1 MEIVGDPAMSPAAE
15 LKDKIAEMRF
25 RDEGAA
31 VTDCLSAL
39 SLDPEARERISEAA
53 VELVEA
59 LRQMSNPGI
68 MEQFLTTYGLSTEEG
83 VALMCLAEAYLRTP
97 DAPTVDALIRD
108 KIGSSNWRSHLGEN
122 DSFLVNASTWALM
135 LTGQVLR
142 DAGMDERELTGFMAQ
157 AVRRLGEPVVR
168 VAIEQAMKILGRQFV
183 LGASIA
189 DALKRAEGM
198 EDKGYRY
205 SYDMLGEA
213 ARTGADARRYFQ
225 SYSAAI
231 SAIADRA
238 EHDDVIANPGISVK
252 LSALHPRYEFVQRK
266 SVLDEL
272 VPRISALA
280 EHARSARVCL
290 TIDAEEAD
298 RLELSAD
305 VIEAVLRN
313 PDLAGWDGFGVVV
326 QAYAKQAP
334 AVLDWLY
341 ALAGEL
347 DRRITVRLV
356 KGAYWDQ
363 EIKNAQVLGLGNY
376 PVFTRKASTD
386 VSYLRCAQQLIAQAD
401 RIYPQFATHNAHTT
415 CAVLEMAGDF
425 DGFEFQRLHGMGEAM
440 HELLRKK
447 SGRSCRIYAPVGVH
461 KDLLAYLVRR
471 LLENG
476 ANSSFVH
483 QLLNESVPAAD
494 IVGDPVQAI
503 AGLDEPASPRI
514 ALPPK
519 LYGPSRRNS
528 KGVNLNNPVMAGE
541 LDRAMTPFRHAQWFA
556 APTLGGEGRTPRTA
570 TSPVDRQDVV
580 GEVVE
585 ADGALVEDALARAER
600 AFPAWR
606 DRPVE
611 ERAGIL
617 ERVADLYEENMA
629 ELIAIASREA
639 GKTRL
644 DGILEVREA
653 VDFCR
658 YYAAEARRLLAPG
671 GPGER
676 GGRVGLGPFVCISPW
691 NFPLA
696 IFTGQITAALAA
708 GNAVLSKPAEQTP
721 LIAARAVAL
730 MHEAGVPEDVLLLL
744 PGDGATVGGALTSDP
759 RVKGVCFTGSTETAL
774 LIDRALARHAAPDAP
789 LIAETGGLNAMIVD
803 STALPEQAVRDIVAS
818 AFQSA
823 GQRCSALRV
832 LLVQEEIESS
842 LLEMLEGAAHEV
854 RIGQTWNPATD
865 VGPVID
871 EEARAT
877 IVAHCEALDAKGRRL
892 FQVPLPDEAAR
903 GIYVSPA
910 AYRLEAIEELEREI
924 FGPILHVCRF
934 ASHDLDDIVDRIN
947 ASGYGLTLGIHSRVG
962 ERVDR
967 ICARARVGNIYVNRN
982 QIGAVVGV
990 QPFGGEGISGTGP
1003 KAGGPHYLQR
1013 FTRPSGPAGQQM
1025 AVPREAD
1032 QRPGAAAGASD
1043 PDLQR
1048 WAGRAR
1054 LAQLAWDVRSNRL
1067 EKLHAVAR
1075 ALPAKIGEAV
1085 KDALRLVAALGPP
1098 SVELKGPTGEQNLL
1112 LLHGRGIVLCLGDG
1126 NGADHDAGTA
1136 MAVQAALAM
1145 ALGNAVLLA
1154 EDSDKQAVEQ
1164 IFAACRRVGIPR
1176 GLIFSAGGTAEMLA
1190 LVPDVS
1196 AVAFCGDGEAVWRL
1210 RVILADRPGPRVAL
1224 IEVLNDAGRFVTERV
1239 ISVDTTASGGNATL
1253 LAEMEQDA

>member
-1 MEIVGDPAMSPAAE
+1 MSPVAE
-15 LKDKIAEMRF
+15 LKERIAEHRF
-25 RDEGAA
+25 RDERAA
-31 VTDCLSAL
+31 VADSLSAL
-39 SLDPEARERISEAA
+39 LLDPGARERITAAA

-59 LRQMSNPGI
+59 LRGMKDPGI
-68 MEQFLTTYGLSTEEG
+68 MEQFLATYGLSTEEG

-108 KIGSSNWRSHLGEN
+108 KIGSSNWRSHLGET

-142 DAGMDERELTGFMAQ
+142 DAGMDEQELTGFMAQ

-198 EDKGYRY
+198 EKKGYCY

-213 ARTGADARRYFQ
+213 ARTAADARRYFL

-238 EHDDVIANPGISVK
+238 VHDDVIANPGISVK

-266 SVLDEL
+266 RVLAEL

-280 EHARSARVCL
+280 EHARSAGICL
-290 TIDAEEAD
+290 TVDAEEAD
-298 RLELSAD
+298 RLELSVD
-305 VIEAVLRN
+305 VIEAVLGS

-334 AVLDWLY
+334 AVLDWLH
-341 ALAGEL
+341 ALAGKFG
-347 DRRITVRLV
+347 RRITVRLV

-363 EIKNAQVLGLGNY
+363 EIKNAQVLGLENY

-386 VSYLRCAQQLIAQAD
+386 LSYLRCAQQLFGQAD
-401 RIYPQFATHNAHTT
+401 RIYPQFATHNAHTA

-425 DGFEFQRLHGMGEAM
+425 DGFEFQRLHGMGEAL
-440 HELLRKK
+440 HDLLRKK
-447 SGRSCRIYAPVGVH
+447 SGRRCRIYAPVGVH

-483 QLLNESVPAAD
+483 QLLNEAVPAAS
-494 IVGDPVQAI
+494 IVADPVGAI
-503 AGLDEPASPRI
+503 AALDDPASPRI
-514 ALPPK
+514 PLPSD
-519 LYGPSRRNS
+519 LFGASRRNS
-528 KGVNLNNPVMAGE
+528 KGVNLNNPVMARA
-541 LDRAMTPFRHAQWFA
+541 LDRAMKPFRRAQWSA
-556 APTLGGEGRTPRTA
+556 APTLGSGSAGLAPRPVI
-570 TSPVDRQDVV
+570 SPVDRQDVLGTV
-580 GEVVE
+580 AE
-585 ADGALVEDALARAER
+585 ADGPLVAAAVERAEP
-600 AFPAWR
+600 AFAAWQG
-606 DRPVE
+606 RPVD

-617 ERVADLYEENMA
+617 ERAADLYEANMA

-644 DGILEVREA
+644 DGVLEVREA

-658 YYAAEARRLLAPG
+658 YYAAEARRHLAD
-671 GPGER
+671 
-676 GGRVGLGPFVCISPW
+676 GRRSGLGPFVCISPW

-696 IFTGQITAALAA
+696 IFTGQVTAALVA
-708 GNAVLSKPAEQTP
+708 GNAVLAKPAEQTP
-721 LIAARAVAL
+721 LMAARAAAL
-730 MHEAGVPEDVLLLL
+730 MHEAGVPEDVLQLL

-759 RVKGVCFTGSTETAL
+759 RVKGVCFTGSLETAI
-774 LIDRALARHAAPDAP
+774 LIDRALARHAGPRAPF
-789 LIAETGGLNAMIVD
+789 IAETGGLNAMIVD

-832 LLVQEEIESS
+832 LLVQEEIEET
-842 LLEMLEGAAHEV
+842 LLEMLEGAAHELH
-854 RIGQTWNPATD
+854 IGHTWDPATD

-871 EEARAT
+871 EDARAT

-892 FQVPLPDEAAR
+892 FQVPLPDEAGK

-910 AYRLEAIEELEREI
+910 AYRLEAFEELEREI
-924 FGPILHVCRF
+924 FGPILHVCSF
-934 ASHDLDDIVDRIN
+934 ASQDLDAVVDRIN

-990 QPFGGEGISGTGP
+990 QPFGGEGLSGTGP
-1003 KAGGPHYLQR
+1003 KAGGPHYLHR
-1013 FTRPSGPAGQQM
+1013 FTRPGQSAVKPV
-1025 AVPREAD
+1025 AVPRDAD
-1032 QRPGAAAGASD
+1032 ALQAGVDGAPD
-1043 PDLQR
+1043 PALKN
-1048 WAGRAR
+1048 WAERAR
-1054 LAQLAWDVRSNRL
+1054 LAQLAWDVRSNRI
-1067 EKLHAVAR
+1067 EKLDAMAG
-1075 ALPAKIGEAV
+1075 ALPPETGEAV
-1085 KDALRLVAALGPP
+1085 TGALRRVAALGPP

-1112 LLHGRGIVLCLGDG
+1112 LLHGRGIVLCLGGGTDSNHG
-1126 NGADHDAGTA
+1126 GGAAL
-1136 MAVQAALAM
+1136 AVQAALAM

-1154 EDSDKQAVEQ
+1154 EECGKQAVEQ
-1164 IFAACRRVGIPR
+1164 IFEACNRAGIPR
-1176 GLIFSAGGTAEMLA
+1176 GLIHSAGGSAELLA
-1190 LVPDVS
+1190 HVPEIS
-1196 AVAFCGDGEAVWRL
+1196 AVAYSGDGEALWRL
-1210 RVILADRPGPRVAL
+1210 RVVLADRPGARLPL
-1224 IEVLNDAGRFVTERV
+1224 IEVLDEPERFVTERV

>member
-1 MEIVGDPAMSPAAE
+1 MRSAAE
-15 LKDKIAEMRF
+15 LKDRIAEDRF

-31 VTDCLSAL
+31 VRDCLKAL
-39 SLDPEARERISEAA
+39 SLGPEARERISGAA
-53 VELVEA
+53 VELVET
-59 LRQMSNPGI
+59 LRGMSNPGI

-108 KIGSSNWRSHLGEN
+108 KIGPSNWRSHLGEN

-183 LGASIA
+183 LGSSIA

-198 EDKGYRY
+198 EEKGYRY

-213 ARTGADARRYFQ
+213 ARTGADARRYFL

-238 EHDDVIANPGISVK
+238 EHDDAIENPGISVK

-266 SVLDEL
+266 YVLEEL

-280 EHARSARVCL
+280 EHARSARICL

-341 ALAGEL
+341 GLAGEL

-363 EIKNAQVLGLGNY
+363 EIKNAQVLGLENY

-386 VSYLRCAQQLIAQAD
+386 VSYLRCAQQLLNQTD

-415 CAVLEMAGDF
+415 CAILEMAGDF

-440 HELLRKK
+440 HDLLRKK
-447 SGRSCRIYAPVGVH
+447 SGRNCRIYAPVGVH

-483 QLLNESVPAAD
+483 QLLNDSVPAAD

-503 AGLDEPASPRI
+503 SGLDDPASPRI
-514 ALPPK
+514 VLPPG
-519 LYGPSRRNS
+519 LYGASRRNS

-541 LDRAMTPFRHAQWFA
+541 LDRAMAPFRHVRWSA
-556 APTLGGEGRTPRTA
+556 APTLGSEGRTPRAA
-570 TSPVDRQDVV
+570 TSPVDRQDLV

-585 ADGALVEDALARAER
+585 ADGALVDDALARAER

-606 DRPVE
+606 DRPAE
-611 ERAGIL
+611 ERARIL
-617 ERVADLYEENMA
+617 ERVADLYEEHMA

-644 DGILEVREA
+644 DGVLEVREA

-658 YYAAEARRLLAPG
+658 YYATEARRLLADDG
-671 GPGER
+671 R

-696 IFTGQITAALAA
+696 IFTGQIAAALAA

-721 LIAARAVAL
+721 LMAARAVAL
-730 MHEAGVPEDVLLLL
+730 MHEAGVPADVLLLL

-832 LLVQEEIESS
+832 LLVQEEIESP
-842 LLEMLEGAAHEV
+842 LLEMLEGAAHEL
-854 RIGQTWNPATD
+854 RIGQTWDPATD

-871 EEARAT
+871 EEARAV
-877 IVAHCEALDAKGRRL
+877 IAAHCEALDAKGRRL
-892 FQVPLPDEAAR
+892 FQVPLPDAAAR

-910 AYRLEAIEELEREI
+910 AYRLEAFEELEREI

-934 ASHDLDDIVDRIN
+934 ASKDLDDVVDRIN

-990 QPFGGEGISGTGP
+990 QPFGGEGLSGTGP
-1003 KAGGPHYLQR
+1003 KAGGPHYLRR
-1013 FTRPSGPAGQQM
+1013 FTKPRDSAGHQVS
-1025 AVPREAD
+1025 VPKESD
-1032 QRPGAAAGASD
+1032 SLLGVPSD
-1043 PDLQR
+1043 PGVQS

-1067 EKLHAVAR
+1067 EKLAAVAR
-1075 ALPAKIGEAV
+1075 ALPAEMVAAV
-1085 KDALRLVAALGPP
+1085 EDALRKVEALGPT
-1098 SVELKGPTGEQNLL
+1098 SRELKGPTGEQNLL
-1112 LLHGRGIVLCLGDG
+1112 LLHGRGIVLCLGGGNAGNQDINQDG
-1126 NGADHDAGTA
+1126 GTVL
-1136 MAVQAALAM
+1136 AVQAALAM

-1154 EDSDKQAVEQ
+1154 EDGQGRAVEQ
-1164 IFAACRRVGIPR
+1164 IFAACKRAGIPR
-1176 GLIFSAGGTAEMLA
+1176 GLIHSAGGAAETLA
-1190 LVPDVS
+1190 LLPELS
-1196 AVAFCGDGEAVWRL
+1196 AVALRGDGEAVARL
-1210 RVILADRPGPRVAL
+1210 RVILADRPGPRLAL
-1224 IEVLNDAGRFVTERV
+1224 IEDLGEAERFVTERV

-1253 LAEMEQDA
+1253 LADMEQDA

>member
-1 MEIVGDPAMSPAAE
+1 VRETVEEPAMSPAAE
-15 LKDKIAEMRF
+15 LKDKIAETRF

-31 VTDCLSAL
+31 VADCLQAL
-39 SLDPEARERISEAA
+39 TLDSEARERISAA
-53 VELVEA
+53 AAELVEA
-59 LRQMSNPGI
+59 LRRMSHPGI

-135 LTGQVLR
+135 LTGQVLG

-189 DALKRAEGM
+189 DAMKRAEGM

-213 ARTGADARRYFQ
+213 ARTAADARRYFL

-231 SAIADRA
+231 SAIAERA
-238 EHDDVIANPGISVK
+238 EHDDVIENPGISVK
-252 LSALHPRYEFVQRK
+252 FSALHPRYEFVQRR
-266 SVLDEL
+266 SVVNEL
-272 VPRISALA
+272 VPRVSALA
-280 EHARSARVCL
+280 EHARSAGICMTV
-290 TIDAEEAD
+290 DAEEAD

-313 PDLAGWDGFGVVV
+313 PDLAGWNGFGVVV

-341 ALAGEL
+341 GLAGEL

-363 EIKNAQVLGLGNY
+363 EIKNAQVLGLENY

-386 VSYLRCAQQLIAQAD
+386 VSYLRCAQQLLNQTD
-401 RIYPQFATHNAHTT
+401 RLYPQFATHNAHTT
-415 CAVLEMAGDF
+415 CAVLEMAGEF

-440 HELLRKK
+440 HDLLRKK
-447 SGRSCRIYAPVGVH
+447 SGRDCRIYAPVGVH

-483 QLLNESVPAAD
+483 QLLNDSVPPSD
-494 IVGDPVQAI
+494 IVGDPVEAI
-503 AGLDEPASPRI
+503 AGLDDPASRRIPLPPRI
-514 ALPPK
+514 
-519 LYGPSRRNS
+519 YGAIRRNS
-528 KGVNLNNPVMAGE
+528 RGVNLNNPIMAGE
-541 LDRAMTPFRHAQWFA
+541 LDRAMTPFRHARWSA
-556 APTLGGEGRTPRTA
+556 APTLDSGSADRTSRTV
-570 TSPVDRQDVV
+570 TSPVDREDVV
-580 GEVVE
+580 GEVAE
-585 ADGALVEDALARAER
+585 ADGALVDQALDRAER

-611 ERAGIL
+611 ERAVIL
-617 ERVADLYEENMA
+617 GRVAELYEDNMA
-629 ELIAIASREA
+629 ELIAIGSREA

-658 YYAAEARRLLAPG
+658 YYATEARRLMG
-671 GPGER
+671 D

-721 LIAARAVAL
+721 LMAAKAVAL
-730 MHEAGVPEDVLLLL
+730 MHQAGVPEDALILL

-759 RVKGVCFTGSTETAL
+759 RVTGVCFTGSTETAL
-774 LIDRALARHAAPDAP
+774 LIDRAMARHASPDAP

-832 LLVQEEIESS
+832 LLVQEEIEST
-842 LLEMLEGAAHEV
+842 LLEMLEGAANEL
-854 RIGQTWNPATD
+854 RIGQTWDPATD

-892 FQVPLPDEAAR
+892 FQVPLPDETAR
-903 GIYVSPA
+903 GIFVSPA
-910 AYRLEAIEELEREI
+910 AYRLEAFEELEREI

-934 ASHDLDDIVDRIN
+934 ASKDLDEVVDRIN

-990 QPFGGEGISGTGP
+990 QPFGGEGLSGTGP

-1013 FTRPSGPAGQQM
+1013 FTKPSDAVGHRV
-1025 AVPREAD
+1025 AVPKDMALLQGEAN
-1032 QRPGAAAGASD
+1032 GAST
-1043 PDLQR
+1043 PELER
-1048 WAGRAR
+1048 WVARAR
-1054 LAQLAWDVRSNRL
+1054 LAQLAWDVRANRL
-1067 EKLHAVAR
+1067 EKLAAVAQ
-1075 ALPAKIGEAV
+1075 ALPPEMGEAV
-1085 KDALRLVAALGPP
+1085 RDALGRAAALGPT
-1098 SVELKGPTGEQNLL
+1098 SVELKGPTGEQNSL
-1112 LLHGRGIVLCLGDG
+1112 LLHGRGIVLCLGGSDEG
-1126 NGADHDAGTA
+1126 GGPDAGPA
-1136 MAVQAALAM
+1136 LAVQAALAM
-1145 ALGNAVLLA
+1145 ALGNAALLAEESDRAAVSRIFEACKRAGLPRGIVFAARGSAEDLARLPEISAVACSGGDEVVARLRVLLA
-1154 EDSDKQAVEQ
+1154 E
-1164 IFAACRRVGIPR
+1164 
-1176 GLIFSAGGTAEMLA
+1176 
-1190 LVPDVS
+1190 
-1196 AVAFCGDGEAVWRL
+1196 
-1210 RVILADRPGPRVAL
+1210 RPGPRLPL
-1224 IEVLNDAGRFVTERV
+1224 IETLDDAERFVTERV

>member
-1 MEIVGDPAMSPAAE
+1 MSPVAE
-15 LKDKIAEMRF
+15 LKERIAEHRF
-25 RDEGAA
+25 RDEREA
-31 VTDCLSAL
+31 VADCLSTLAL
-39 SLDPEARERISEAA
+39 DAEARERISATAA
-53 VELVEA
+53 ELVET
-59 LRQMSNPGI
+59 LRGMKDPGI
-68 MEQFLTTYGLSTEEG
+68 MEQFLATYGLSTEEG

-108 KIGSSNWRSHLGEN
+108 KIGSSNWRSHLGET

-142 DAGMDERELTGFMAQ
+142 DAGMDEQELTGFMAQ

-168 VAIEQAMKILGRQFV
+168 AAIEQAMKILGRQFV

-198 EDKGYRY
+198 EKKGYTY

-213 ARTGADARRYFQ
+213 ARTAADARRYFL

-231 SAIADRA
+231 SAIANKA
-238 EHDDVIANPGISVK
+238 VHGDVIANPGISVK
-252 LSALHPRYEFVQRK
+252 LSALHPRYEYVQRK
-266 SVLDEL
+266 RVMEEL

-280 EHARSARVCL
+280 EHARSAGMCL

-298 RLELSAD
+298 RLELSVD
-305 VIEAVLRN
+305 VIEAVLGN
-313 PDLAGWDGFGVVV
+313 PDLAGWDGFGVVI

-334 AVLDWLY
+334 AVLDWLH

-363 EIKNAQVLGLGNY
+363 EIKNAQVLGLENY

-386 VSYLRCAQQLIAQAD
+386 LSYLKCAEQLLGRTD
-401 RIYPQFATHNAHTT
+401 RIYPQFATHNAHTA
-415 CAVLEMAGDF
+415 CAILEMAGDF
-425 DGFEFQRLHGMGEAM
+425 EGFEFQRLHGMGEAL
-440 HELLRKK
+440 HDLLRKK
-447 SGRSCRIYAPVGVH
+447 SGRRCRIYAPVGVH

-483 QLLNESVPAAD
+483 QLLNEAVPAAS
-494 IVGDPVQAI
+494 IVADPVGAI
-503 AGLDEPASPRI
+503 SGLDEPASPRI
-514 ALPPK
+514 PLPRS
-519 LYGPSRRNS
+519 LFGASRRNS
-528 KGVNLNNPVMAGE
+528 RGVNLNNPVMASD
-541 LDRAMTPFRHAQWFA
+541 LDRAMKPFRRAQWSA
-556 APTLGGEGRTPRTA
+556 APSVGSGSTGGAQRA
-570 TSPVDRQDVV
+570 VASPVDRQDVV
-580 GEVVE
+580 GSVSDADGPLVE
-585 ADGALVEDALARAER
+585 AAVER
-600 AFPAWR
+600 AGRAYAAWR
-606 DRPVE
+606 DRPVD
-611 ERAGIL
+611 ERAAML
-617 ERVADLYEENMA
+617 ERVADLYEANMA

-639 GKTRL
+639 GKTRF
-644 DGILEVREA
+644 DGVLEVREA
-653 VDFCR
+653 ADFCR
-658 YYAAEARRLLAPG
+658 YYAAEARRHLADG
-671 GPGER
+671 AR
-676 GGRVGLGPFVCISPW
+676 AGLGPFVCISPW

-696 IFTGQITAALAA
+696 IFTGQVAAALVA
-708 GNAVLSKPAEQTP
+708 GNAVLAKPAEQTP
-721 LIAARAVAL
+721 LMAARAVAL
-730 MHEAGVPEDVLLLL
+730 MHEAGAPEEVLQLL
-744 PGDGATVGGALTSDP
+744 PGDGAAVGGALTSDP
-759 RVKGVCFTGSTETAL
+759 RVKGVCFTGSLETAI
-774 LIDRALARHAAPDAP
+774 LIDQALARHAGPRAPF
-789 LIAETGGLNAMIVD
+789 IAETGGLNAMIVD

-832 LLVQEEIESS
+832 LLVQEEIEET
-842 LLEMLEGAAHEV
+842 LLEMLEGAAHEL
-854 RIGQTWNPATD
+854 RIGHTWDPATD

-892 FQVPLPDEAAR
+892 FQVPLPAETHK
-903 GIYVSPA
+903 GLYVSPA
-910 AYRLEAIEELEREI
+910 AYRLESFEELEREI
-924 FGPILHVCRF
+924 FGPILHVCSF
-934 ASHDLDDIVDRIN
+934 ASRDLDAVVDRIN

-990 QPFGGEGISGTGP
+990 QPFGGEGLSGTGP
-1003 KAGGPHYLQR
+1003 KAGGPHYLHR
-1013 FTRPSGPAGQQM
+1013 FTTPCEPPVKPV
-1025 AVPREAD
+1025 AVPPEAARH
-1032 QRPGAAAGASD
+1032 QAGNGETPA
-1043 PDLQR
+1043 PELR
-1048 WAGRAR
+1048 NWAERAR

-1067 EKLHAVAR
+1067 ERLQAVAE
-1075 ALPAKIGEAV
+1075 ALPPEMGDAV
-1085 KDALRLVAALGPP
+1085 KDALRRVAALGPP

-1112 LLHGRGIVLCLGDG
+1112 LLHGRGLVLCLGG
-1126 NGADHDAGTA
+1126 GSNSGAGTA

-1154 EDSDKQAVEQ
+1154 EESGKQAVEK
-1164 IFAACRRVGIPR
+1164 IFEACHRAGIPR
-1176 GLIFSAGGTAEMLA
+1176 GLIHSAGGSAEVLA
-1190 LVPDVS
+1190 LVPELS
-1196 AVAFCGDGEAVWRL
+1196 AVAFSGDDVALSRL
-1210 RVILADRPGPRVAL
+1210 RVILADRPGPRLPL
-1224 IEVLNDAGRFVTERV
+1224 IARLDDTERFVTERV

>member
-1 MEIVGDPAMSPAAE
+1 MSPVAE
-15 LKDKIAEMRF
+15 LKERIAEERF
-25 RDEGAA
+25 RDERAA
-31 VTDCLSAL
+31 VADCLSAL
-39 SLDPEARERISEAA
+39 SLDPEARERISSAA
-53 VELVEA
+53 AELVEA
-59 LRQMSNPGI
+59 LRRMKDPGI
-68 MEQFLTTYGLSTEEG
+68 MEQFLSTYGLSTEEG

-108 KIGSSNWRSHLGEN
+108 KIGSSNWRSHLGET

-142 DAGMDERELTGFMAQ
+142 DAGMDEQELTGFMAQ

-189 DALKRAEGM
+189 DALRRAEGM
-198 EDKGYRY
+198 EKKGYCY

-213 ARTGADARRYFQ
+213 ARTAADARRYFL

-238 EHDDVIANPGISVK
+238 VHANVIANPGISVK

-266 SVLDEL
+266 RVLEEL

-280 EHARSARVCL
+280 EHARSAGICL
-290 TIDAEEAD
+290 TVDAEEAD
-298 RLELSAD
+298 RLELSVD
-305 VIEAVLRN
+305 VIEAVLSN

-341 ALAGEL
+341 ALAGKL
-347 DRRITVRLV
+347 GRRITVRLV

-363 EIKNAQVLGLGNY
+363 EIKNAQVLGLENY

-386 VSYLRCAQQLIAQAD
+386 VSYLRCAQQLFAQAD
-401 RIYPQFATHNAHTT
+401 RIYAQFATHNAHTA

-425 DGFEFQRLHGMGEAM
+425 DGFEFQRLHGMGEAL
-440 HELLRKK
+440 HELLREK
-447 SGRSCRIYAPVGVH
+447 SGRRCRIYAPVGVH

-483 QLLNESVPAAD
+483 QLLNEAVPAAS
-494 IVGDPVQAI
+494 IVADPVGAI
-503 AGLDEPASPRI
+503 SGLDDPASPRI
-514 ALPPK
+514 PLPPR
-519 LYGPSRRNS
+519 LFGASRRNS
-528 KGVNLNNPVMAGE
+528 RGVNLNNPVMAKA
-541 LDRAMTPFRHAQWFA
+541 LDKAMAPFRRAQWSA
-556 APTLGGEGRTPRTA
+556 APSPAPGSAGPDPRPVI
-570 TSPVDRQDVV
+570 SPVDRQDVV
-580 GEVVE
+580 GTVAE
-585 ADGALVEDALARAER
+585 ADGPLVEAALER
-600 AFPAWR
+600 AGRAFAAWR
-606 DRPVE
+606 DRPVD

-617 ERVADLYEENMA
+617 ERTADLYEANMA

-658 YYAAEARRLLAPG
+658 YYAAEARRVLAD
-671 GPGER
+671 
-676 GGRVGLGPFVCISPW
+676 GRRAGLGPFVCISPW

-696 IFTGQITAALAA
+696 IFTGQVTAALVA
-708 GNAVLSKPAEQTP
+708 GNAVLAKPAEQTP
-721 LIAARAVAL
+721 LMAARAVAL
-730 MHEAGVPEDVLLLL
+730 MHEAGAPEDVLQLL
-744 PGDGATVGGALTSDP
+744 PGDGATVGAALTSDP
-759 RVKGVCFTGSTETAL
+759 KVKGVCFTGSLETAI
-774 LIDRALARHAAPDAP
+774 LIDRAMARHAGPRAPF
-789 LIAETGGLNAMIVD
+789 IAETGGLNAMIVD

-832 LLVQEEIESS
+832 LLVQEEIEST
-842 LLEMLEGAAHEV
+842 LLEMLEGAAHEL
-854 RIGQTWNPATD
+854 RIGHSWDPATD

-871 EEARAT
+871 EDARAT
-877 IVAHCEALDAKGRRL
+877 IAAHCEALDAKGRRL
-892 FQVPLPDEAAR
+892 FQVPLPDEAGK

-910 AYRLEAIEELEREI
+910 AYRLEAFEELEREI
-924 FGPILHVCRF
+924 FGPILHVCSF
-934 ASHDLDDIVDRIN
+934 ASQDLDAVVDRIN

-990 QPFGGEGISGTGP
+990 QPFGGEGLSGTGP
-1003 KAGGPHYLQR
+1003 KAGGPHYLHR
-1013 FTRPSGPAGQQM
+1013 FTRPREPVVKPV
-1025 AVPREAD
+1025 AVPHDAALRHGRGEAD
-1032 QRPGAAAGASD
+1032 LA
-1043 PDLQR
+1043 PDLQV
-1048 WAGRAR
+1048 WARRAR
-1054 LAQLAWDVRSNRL
+1054 LAQLAWDVRSNRIQ
-1067 EKLHAVAR
+1067 KLDAAAG
-1075 ALPAKIGEAV
+1075 ALPPEMGVAV
-1085 KDALRLVAALGPP
+1085 KAALRRVEALGPP
-1098 SVELKGPTGEQNLL
+1098 SVELRGPTGEQNLL
-1112 LLHGRGIVLCLGDG
+1112 LLHGRGIVLCLGGGEAAG
-1126 NGADHDAGTA
+1126 NGAGTA
-1136 MAVQAALAM
+1136 MVVQAALAM
-1145 ALGNAVLLA
+1145 ALGNAVLLS
-1154 EDSDKQAVEQ
+1154 EESDKQAVEQ
-1164 IFAACRRVGIPR
+1164 FFEACHRAGIPR
-1176 GLIFSAGGTAEMLA
+1176 GLTYSAGGPAEALA
-1190 LVPDVS
+1190 LVPDLS
-1196 AVAFCGDGEAVWRL
+1196 AVAFSGDGEALWRL
-1210 RVILADRPGPRVAL
+1210 RVVLADRPGARLPL
-1224 IEVLNDAGRFVTERV
+1224 IEVVDEPERFVTERV
-1239 ISVDTTASGGNATL
+1239 LSVDTTASGGNATL

>member
-1 MEIVGDPAMSPAAE
+1 M
-15 LKDKIAEMRF
+15 
-25 RDEGAA
+25 
-31 VTDCLSAL
+31 
-39 SLDPEARERISEAA
+39 
-53 VELVEA
+53 
-59 LRQMSNPGI
+59 
-68 MEQFLTTYGLSTEEG
+68 
-83 VALMCLAEAYLRTP
+83 
-97 DAPTVDALIRD
+97 
-108 KIGSSNWRSHLGEN
+108 
-122 DSFLVNASTWALM
+122 
-135 LTGQVLR
+135 
-142 DAGMDERELTGFMAQ
+142 
-157 AVRRLGEPVVR
+157 
-168 VAIEQAMKILGRQFV
+168 
-183 LGASIA
+183 
-189 DALKRAEGM
+189 
-198 EDKGYRY
+198 
-205 SYDMLGEA
+205 
-213 ARTGADARRYFQ
+213 
-225 SYSAAI
+225 
-231 SAIADRA
+231 
-238 EHDDVIANPGISVK
+238 
-252 LSALHPRYEFVQRK
+252 
-266 SVLDEL
+266 
-272 VPRISALA
+272 
-280 EHARSARVCL
+280 

-363 EIKNAQVLGLGNY
+363 EIKNAQVLGLENY

-386 VSYLRCAQQLIAQAD
+386 ASYLRCAQQLFGQAD

-425 DGFEFQRLHGMGEAM
+425 DGFEFQRLHGMGEAL
-440 HELLRKK
+440 HDLLRKK
-447 SGRSCRIYAPVGVH
+447 SGRQCRIYAPVGVH

-483 QLLNESVPAAD
+483 QLLNESVPAAHL
-494 IVGDPVQAI
+494 VGDPVQAI
-503 AGLDEPASPRI
+503 AGLDDPASPRI
-514 ALPPK
+514 ALPPR
-519 LYGPSRRNS
+519 LYGASRRNS
-528 KGVNLNNPVMAGE
+528 KGVNLNNPVMARE
-541 LDRAMTPFRHAQWFA
+541 LDRAMAPFRHARWSA
-556 APTLGGEGRTPRTA
+556 APTFVTASAARPPRTA
-570 TSPVDRQDVV
+570 PRTAVSPVDLQDVV

-585 ADGALVEDALARAER
+585 ADGALAEEALERAER

-617 ERVADLYEENMA
+617 DRVADLYEENMA

-671 GPGER
+671 GR
-676 GGRVGLGPFVCISPW
+676 GGRVGRGPFVCISPW

-744 PGDGATVGGALTSDP
+744 PGDGATVGGTLTSDP

-832 LLVQEEIESS
+832 LLVQEEIEST
-842 LLEMLEGAAHEV
+842 LLEMLEGAAHEL
-854 RIGQTWNPATD
+854 RIGHSWDPATD

-892 FQVPLPDEAAR
+892 FQVPLPDEVAR

-910 AYRLEAIEELEREI
+910 AYRLEALEELDREI

-934 ASHDLDDIVDRIN
+934 ASQDLDDIVDRIN

-990 QPFGGEGISGTGP
+990 QPFGGEGLSGTGP
-1003 KAGGPHYLQR
+1003 KAGGPHYLHR
-1013 FTRPSGPAGQQM
+1013 FTKPRDSAGHQV
-1025 AVPREAD
+1025 AVPREAG
-1032 QRPGAAAGASD
+1032 QLQGGVAGASE

-1054 LAQLAWDVRSNRL
+1054 LVQLAWDVRSNRL
-1067 EKLHAVAR
+1067 EKLDAVAR
-1075 ALPAKIGEAV
+1075 ALPPKMGEV
-1085 KDALRLVAALGPP
+1085 VRDGLRLVAALGPP

-1112 LLHGRGIVLCLGDG
+1112 LLHGRGIVLCLGG
-1126 NGADHDAGTA
+1126 SNGAGHDAGTA

-1164 IFAACRRVGIPR
+1164 IFEACKRAGLPR
-1176 GLIFSAGGTAEMLA
+1176 GLIFSTGGAAEMLA
-1190 LVPDVS
+1190 LLPEIS
-1196 AVAFCGDGEAVWRL
+1196 AVAFCGDDEAVWRL
-1210 RVILADRPGPRVAL
+1210 RVILADRPGPRLPL
-1224 IEVLNDAGRFVTERV
+1224 IEVLNDAERFVTERV

-1253 LAEMEQDA
+1253 LAEME

>member
-1 MEIVGDPAMSPAAE
+1 MSRGAK
-15 LKDKIAEMRF
+15 LRDRIAQARF

-31 VTDCLSAL
+31 VAACLEGL
-39 SLDPEARERISEAA
+39 SLDPAARERVSAA
-53 VELVEA
+53 ATELVEA
-59 LRQMSNPGI
+59 LRRMSDPGI
-68 MEQFLTTYGLSTEEG
+68 MEQFLSTYGLSTEEG

-108 KIGSSNWRSHLGEN
+108 KIGSSNWRSHLGET

-135 LTGQVLR
+135 LTGRVLGE
-142 DAGMDERELTGFMAQ
+142 AGMDEQELTGFMAQ

-183 LGASIA
+183 LGASIS

-198 EDKGYRY
+198 EKKGYSY

-213 ARTGADARRYFQ
+213 ARTAGDARRYFL

-231 SAIADRA
+231 SSIARKA
-238 EHDDVIANPGISVK
+238 VHDDVLANPGISVK

-266 SVLDEL
+266 RVLAEL
-272 VPRISALA
+272 TPRVAALA
-280 EHARSARVCL
+280 EHARSAGICL

-298 RLELSAD
+298 RLELSAE

-326 QAYAKQAP
+326 QAYSKQAP

-363 EIKNAQVLGLGNY
+363 EIKNAQVLGLANY
-376 PVFTRKASTD
+376 PVFTRKPSTD
-386 VSYLRCAQQLIAQAD
+386 ISYMSCAQKLLGQSD
-401 RIYPQFATHNAHTT
+401 RIYPQFATHNAHTA

-440 HELLRKK
+440 HDLLREKY
-447 SGRSCRIYAPVGVH
+447 GRRCRIYAPVGVH

-483 QLLNESVPAAD
+483 QLLNEAVPAAS
-494 IVGDPVQAI
+494 IVADPVEAI
-503 AGLDEPASPRI
+503 SGLERPASPRI
-514 ALPPK
+514 PLPPD
-519 LYGPSRRNS
+519 LFGAERRNS
-528 KGVNLNNPVMAGE
+528 RGVNLNNPVMARD
-541 LDRAMTPFRHAQWFA
+541 LDAAMKPFRHAQWSA
-556 APTLGGEGRTPRTA
+556 APTRGASSGNGASRPVV
-570 TSPVDRQDVV
+570 SPVDRQDVV
-580 GEVVE
+580 GQVAD
-585 ADGALVEDALARAER
+585 ADGPTVETAVDRAGR
-600 AFPAWR
+600 AFAGWQGRPA
-606 DRPVE
+606 E
-611 ERAGIL
+611 ERAEIL
-617 ERVADLYEENMA
+617 DRVADLYERHMA

-658 YYAAEARRLLAPG
+658 YYAAEARRVLADG
-671 GPGER
+671 MR
-676 GGRVGLGPFVCISPW
+676 GGLGPFVCISPW

-696 IFTGQITAALAA
+696 IFTGQVTAALVA
-708 GNAVLSKPAEQTP
+708 GNTVLAKPAEQTP

-730 MHEAGVPEDVLLLL
+730 MYEAGVPEDVLQFL
-744 PGDGATVGGALTSDP
+744 PGDGATVGGALTADP
-759 RVKGVCFTGSTETAL
+759 RVAGVCFTGSTETAL
-774 LIDRALARHAAPDAP
+774 LIDRALSCHAGPRAP

-832 LLVQEEIESS
+832 LVVQEEIEET
-842 LLEMLEGAAHEV
+842 LLEMLEGAAHEL
-854 RIGQTWNPATD
+854 RIGHSWDPATD

-871 EEARAT
+871 QEAQAA
-877 IVAHCEALDAKGRRL
+877 IEAHCEALDAKGRRL
-892 FQVPLPDEAAR
+892 FRVPLPAEAGK

-910 AYRLEAIEELEREI
+910 AYRLEAFEELKREI

-934 ASHDLDDIVDRIN
+934 AAEDLDGVVDRIN

-967 ICARARVGNIYVNRN
+967 VCARARVGNIYVNRN

-990 QPFGGEGISGTGP
+990 QPFGGEGLSGTGP
-1003 KAGGPHYLQR
+1003 KAGGPHYLHR
-1013 FTRPSGPAGQQM
+1013 FTRP
-1025 AVPREAD
+1025 REAAAKPIPVPPEAA
-1032 QRPGAAAGASD
+1032 RLAPGADAVHD
-1043 PDLQR
+1043 PELESWTQ
-1048 WAGRAR
+1048 RAR

-1067 EKLHAVAR
+1067 EKLGAVAA
-1075 ALPAKIGEAV
+1075 ALPAEVGERV
-1085 KDALRLVAALGPP
+1085 SGALLRIAALGPP

-1112 LLHGRGIVLCLGDG
+1112 LLHGRGIVLCLGG
-1126 NGADHDAGTA
+1126 GKGAADGTA
-1136 MAVQAALAM
+1136 LAVQAALAM

-1154 EDSDKQAVEQ
+1154 EDSDKAAVEQ
-1164 IFAACRRVGIPR
+1164 IFEACNRAGIPR
-1176 GLIFSAGGTAEMLA
+1176 GLMYSASGSAEVLA
-1190 LVPDVS
+1190 LVPELS
-1196 AVAFCGDGEAVWRL
+1196 AVAFFGCGAELWRL
-1210 RVILADRPGPRVAL
+1210 RTALAGRPGARLPL
-1224 IEVLNDAGRFVTERV
+1224 IEGLDDAERFVTERV